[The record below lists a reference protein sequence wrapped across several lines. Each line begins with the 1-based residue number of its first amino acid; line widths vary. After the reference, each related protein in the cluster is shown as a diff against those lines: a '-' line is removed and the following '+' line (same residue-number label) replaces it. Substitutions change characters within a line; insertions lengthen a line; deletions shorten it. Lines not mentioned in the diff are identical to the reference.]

1 MSKPPQVRPK
11 DLVKALQKAGFVKA
25 RQTGSHVYLKHP
37 DGRLTSVS
45 VHPGTVPSGTMRAI
59 LEQTHLTADKLKK
72 MLNF

>member
-11 DLVKALQKAGFVKA
+11 DLVKALQKAGFVKI

-45 VHPGTVPSGTMRAI
+45 IHPKPIPTGTLRAI
-59 LEQTHLTADKLKK
+59 LRQIRIKPEELKELVK
-72 MLNF
+72 